1 MKFDFKKIIF
11 EKKFYNYVIEIEL
24 FIIIIYLFIL
34 FPILLLAFD
43 DVDVV
48 IEKFTKI
55 IAYNH
60 NMIVMVMIINQIA
73 NGREKKRNEK
83 KSYINIEQFA
93 MKRIAK
99 L

>member
-11 EKKFYNYVIEIEL
+11 EKKFYNNVIEIEL